1 MKREKYAVFT
11 IDVEDFAEK
20 VMGQHY
26 IISYGNNTAEIR
38 ALCDMLGI
46 KVI

>member
-1 MKREKYAVFT
+1 MLD
-11 IDVEDFAEK
+11 DVEDYAEK